1 MILLEEYLEL
11 RIYHHNELRTYDVLE
26 IFTDDEGVI
35 FKILY
40 AGEYLFTLVPV
51 KTSSLTFQ
59 LSKMDKDIDI
69 EIDWELYLKIE
80 ASLYS
85 IFLNE
90 EPS

>member
-11 RIYHHNELRTYDVLE
+11 RIYHHNELKTYDVLE

-35 FKILY
+35 FKILH
-40 AGEYLFTLVPV
+40 AGEYLFTLIPV
-51 KTSSLTFQ
+51 KNISLTFQ
-59 LSKMDKDIDI
+59 LSQMDKDMDIDI
-69 EIDWELYLKIE
+69 DWDLYLKIE